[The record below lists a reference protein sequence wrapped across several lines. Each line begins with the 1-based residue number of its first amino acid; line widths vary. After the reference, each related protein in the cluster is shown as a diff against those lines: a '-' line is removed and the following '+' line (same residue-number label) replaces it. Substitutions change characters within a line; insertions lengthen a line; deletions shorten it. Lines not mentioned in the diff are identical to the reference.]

1 MASLGSLIQ
10 IDGKKVLTGEKPM
23 SKYMVGFVLVFGI
36 IVSQGVPA
44 NAQRSVLG
52 YWKTGGLG
60 TINEVNTTTGQTKN
74 RRGQMFSYRFAA
86 DGSYTFHGY
95 MESTMF
101 GCTTSLFERVT
112 GRYIVD
118 AGAIFLKPSRDVW
131 TNSYSCFPNR
141 NSSQEKPTPAE
152 KSLQFRFKTDEYGK
166 SFICL
171 NDAGVET
178 CYRREEE

>member
-1 MASLGSLIQ
+1 MVMASFSPLV
-10 IDGKKVLTGEKPM
+10 DYLTEEKHM
-23 SKYMVGFVLVFGI
+23 AKFMLSFVLVLGI
-36 IVSQGVPA
+36 IVPQWVTAS
-44 NAQRSVLG
+44 AQRSVVG
-52 YWKTGGLG
+52 YWKTGGVG
-60 TINEVNTTTGQTKN
+60 TINEVNTVTGQTKN
-74 RRGQMFSYRFAA
+74 RRGKMFSYRFAA

-101 GCTTSLFERVT
+101 GCTTSLFQEVT
-112 GRYIVD
+112 GRYLVD
-118 AGAIFLKPSRDVW
+118 AGTIFLKPSRDVW

-141 NSSQEKPTPAE
+141 NSSQEKLAPAE
-152 KSLQFRFKTDEYGK
+152 KSLQFGFKTDEYGK